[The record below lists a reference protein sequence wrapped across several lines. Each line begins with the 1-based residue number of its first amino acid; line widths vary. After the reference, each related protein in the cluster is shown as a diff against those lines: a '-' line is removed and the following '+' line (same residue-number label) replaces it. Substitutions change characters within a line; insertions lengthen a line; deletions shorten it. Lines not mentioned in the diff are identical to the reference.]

1 MQCNVCIIVCV
12 CVHLSCLASSPV
24 DVVAVDLPAFS
35 AAFRRER
42 CCMTF
47 LTGGLKVSSEITIKP
62 ILLQK
67 KNVCLCYIKKIRM
80 HLNACLNTY
89 LESAGG
95 PLLKGRCCHLSCHLD
110 VAREQSLVS
119 PYGP

>member
-1 MQCNVCIIVCV
+1 MQCNVCIIV

-47 LTGGLKVSSEITIKP
+47 LTGLKVSSEVTIKP

-80 HLNACLNTY
+80 HLNASPNTY

-95 PLLKGRCCHLSCHLD
+95 PLLQGRCCHLSCHLD

>member
-47 LTGGLKVSSEITIKP
+47 LTGLKVSSEVTIKP

-67 KNVCLCYIKKIRM
+67 EKCM
-80 HLNACLNTY
+80 
-89 LESAGG
+89 
-95 PLLKGRCCHLSCHLD
+95 PLLHQENPH
-110 VAREQSLVS
+110 AFERES
-119 PYGP
+119 